1 VFAQI
6 TQYAENTDILG
17 NKYVIEQVKLTKFLP
32 DSTIFVYQNKQLSQI
47 SFVDVSNP
55 FGILLFYRDFNTVVI
70 LDENL
75 AQYYSLNLQKYGI
88 EASAVCLYSSEEII
102 IFDEVTTEIIFF
114 DIINQKINTKKYID
128 VNEHINFII
137 YQNNKIY
144 LFSDN
149 KVYIYDYFGNL
160 LKIKRINVLS
170 WCFENGLWQE
180 KL

>member
-17 NKYVIEQVKLTKFLP
+17 NKYVIEQAKLTKFLP

-75 AQYYSLNLQKYGI
+75 AQYYSLNLQEYGI

-102 IFDEVTTEIIFF
+102 IFDEVTTEMIFF

-128 VNEHINFII
+128 VYEHINFII

-149 KVYIYDYFGNL
+149 KVYIYDCFGNL
-160 LKIKRINVLS
+160 LKVKKIDVLS